1 MQEKNRY
8 AGIDAFRIPA
18 AILVVAIHTS
28 PFAVFSDSADF
39 FLTRVLARIAVP
51 FFFMIT
57 GQFVLS
63 DYLTEAWEPF
73 VKIGKYL
80 KKMLVFYGISILL
93 YLPIGIYAGHYKNL
107 TIPLLF
113 KMIVFDGTFYHLWY
127 FPACMVGILLLCL
140 LKRFFT
146 IRGMYAAAGLLYA
159 AGLFGDSYYGL
170 AEKIPAAASIYEAGF
185 SIWSYT
191 RNGLFMAP
199 VFFLCGVY
207 AGRCKSCIGSKK
219 VRKKRFCACL
229 CFAVSFLLMTAE
241 AFTLRYFD
249 MQRHDSMYALLI
261 PVVIFFYQM
270 LLLGPCRKE
279 KDSWM
284 ERTVSLVIYI
294 IHPAIIVALRLAA
307 KVSGFSAP
315 AENSLVQFALT
326 AVLSYAAAY
335 VIAVILR
342 RIRQSRERKK
352 QEMLKSRTWVEIDSD
367 ALGNNV
373 KFIRNILP
381 ENCKLMPAVKANAYG
396 HGDVKIA
403 SCLRRM
409 GVDAFCV
416 ACVNEG
422 VRLRRA
428 GIGGEILVLGYTH
441 PVQFDLLR
449 RYCLSQTVVD
459 SAYAKQ
465 LQLYGKKLHVHIGID
480 TGMHRLGE
488 RWENTEEI
496 LQIFRIKNLIVDGI
510 YTHLSA
516 DEEKGEANR
525 QFTMSQ
531 AAHFSMVLDELKE
544 HGIRQPKVHMQ
555 ASYGVFNYPALCGDY
570 ARVGI
575 ALYGVLSTG
584 EDTAEWREALK
595 PVLSLKTRVASVRE
609 IYAGETAGYGFSFT
623 AKRTMK
629 IAALSIGYADGF
641 PRMLSNGKGAV
652 LIRGS
657 IAPVVG
663 MVCMDQTL
671 VDVTEIAD
679 VCTGDVAVVI
689 GISQEK
695 EISVCDLAQRL
706 GTITNEILSRIGE
719 RAERVTINGFRCRN

>member
-1 MQEKNRY
+1 MQAKNSY
-8 AGIDAFRIPA
+8 AGIDNFRIPA

-51 FFFMIT
+51 FFFLIT

-63 DYLTEAWEPF
+63 DYLTGTWEPF

-80 KKMLVFYGISILL
+80 KKMGILYGISILL

-107 TIPLLF
+107 SIYSLF

-127 FPACMVGILLLCL
+127 FPACMIGILLLCL
-140 LKRFFT
+140 LKRFLS
-146 IRGMYAAAGLLYA
+146 IRGMYAAAGLLYL

-170 AEKIPAAASIYEAGF
+170 AEKIPAAALVYEAGF

-207 AGRCKSCIGSKK
+207 AGRCRTYFGSVT
-219 VRKKRFCACL
+219 VRKKRFIACV

-241 AFTLRYFD
+241 AFTLRCFK

-261 PVVIFFYQM
+261 PSVLFFYQM
-270 LLLGPCRKE
+270 LLLWPCRKK
-279 KDSWM
+279 KDFWM
-284 ERTVSLVIYI
+284 QRTVSLGIYI
-294 IHPAIIVALRLAA
+294 IHPAMIVVLRLAA
-307 KVSGFSAP
+307 KVSGLSVM
-315 AENSLVQFALT
+315 AENSLVQFVLT
-326 AVLSYAAAY
+326 AVLSYAVSY
-335 VIAVILR
+335 VIAVVLR
-342 RIRQSRERKK
+342 RIRKK
-352 QEMLKSRTWVEIDSD
+352 KEQDKQKLKKCRTWVEIDSK

-373 KFIRNILP
+373 TFIQNILP

-396 HGDVKIA
+396 HGDVETA

-416 ACVNEG
+416 ACASEG

-441 PVQFDLLR
+441 PMQFGLLR

-459 SAYAKQ
+459 ADYAKQ
-465 LQLYGKKLHVHIGID
+465 LKRYGKKLHVHIGID

-525 QFTMSQ
+525 QFTMQQ
-531 AAHFSMVLDELKE
+531 AIHFANVLDELKE
-544 HGIRQPKVHMQ
+544 HGVRQPKVHMQ
-555 ASYGVFNYPALCGDY
+555 ASYGVFNYPALAGDF

-584 EDTAEWREALK
+584 NDTEEWREKLK

-609 IYAGETAGYGFSFT
+609 IYAGETAGYGFSFR
-623 AKRTMK
+623 AERTMK

-641 PRMLSNGKGAV
+641 PRALSNGKGAV

-657 IAPVVG
+657 AAPVVG
-663 MVCMDQTL
+663 MVCMDQAL
-671 VDVTEIAD
+671 VDVTEITD
-679 VCTGDVAVVI
+679 VRAGDVAVVI
-689 GISQEK
+689 GISREK
-695 EISVCDLAQRL
+695 EISVCDLAERC
-706 GTITNEILSRIGE
+706 GTITNDILSRIGE
-719 RAERVTINGFRCRN
+719 RAQRVVV